1 MKTHSESQVKTILVV
16 DDDEVIREFI
26 KTELERDGYN
36 VIESKDGA
44 ESIRKFAE
52 RKDSIQLLILDI
64 ILPKIQGKEVY
75 ETIKKIRADI
85 KAIFVTGYDEEYIYK
100 RRLLEEGS
108 ELIVK
113 SQIPKLLLGKVREL
127 FET

>member
-26 KTELERDGYN
+26 KTELERGGYN

-52 RKDSIQLLILDI
+52 CKDSIQLLILDI

-75 ETIKKIRADI
+75 ETIKKIRSDI
-85 KAIFVTGYDEEYIYK
+85 KAIFITGYDEEYIYK

-127 FET
+127 LET